1 MAKSIKL
8 HPYFNLPLLLFNAG
22 EQRRKR
28 SLLGRKSNRPKMPLE
43 SPDPGGA
50 TPFGAGGLAGV
61 DGSNYSSSG
70 AQLLQRGRRCWS
82 GDGWCC

>member
-1 MAKSIKL
+1 MQV
-8 HPYFNLPLLLFNAG
+8 NRG
-22 EQRRKR
+22 GKR
-28 SLLGRKSNRPKMPLE
+28 SLLGCKTNRPKTALE

-61 DGSNYSSSG
+61 DGSDYCSGG
-70 AQLLQRGRRCWS
+70 AQLLQGRRRCWS